1 MEVVL
6 GIFLI
11 FIFWLIVKTHE
22 SGQAEKN
29 KIESEKN
36 DEIRRIRKASGYSE
50 DHEKLEEHQ
59 KSLRQ
64 SLRNRG
70 LKPTKKLLNG
80 EEVTKQFYKK
90 YDFRELDY
98 VRQQIRYYRKQII
111 QKKNDKKNN

>member
-1 MEVVL
+1 MEVFL

-29 KIESEKN
+29 KIEAEKN
-36 DEIRRIRKASGYSE
+36 DEIRRIRKATGYSE
-50 DHEKLEEHQ
+50 DHEKLEEYQ

-98 VRQQIRYYRKQII
+98 VRQQIRNYRKRI
-111 QKKNDKKNN
+111 KEAKNK